1 MSDQNRRK
9 HERLHMTE
17 HAIAVDGD
25 GREIGKVVQAG
36 GGGVTVDAS
45 SAEAAARIPMG
56 ERLQITIFEPG
67 SQTRNT
73 IDMVLRHRV
82 GIQLG
87 FEFVTGKSTS

>member
-9 HERLHMTE
+9 HERLQMTE
-17 HAIAVDGD
+17 HAIAVDGE

-36 GGGVTVDAS
+36 GGGVTIESAS
-45 SAEAAARIPMG
+45 TEVAARIPFG
-56 ERLQITIFEPG
+56 ERIPVTIFEPG

-73 IDMVLRHRV
+73 IDMVLRHRI
-82 GIQLG
+82 GNQLG

>member
-1 MSDQNRRK
+1 MSEQDRRK

-17 HAIAVDGD
+17 HAVAVDRD

-36 GGGVTVDAS
+36 GGGMTVEAS
-45 SAEAAARIPMG
+45 STEAAERMPMG

-82 GIQLG
+82 GTQLG
-87 FEFVTGKSTS
+87 FEFVTGKSTL